1 MKTRLYVTAL
11 SCLAILPVAAQAQDV
26 NYTYFD
32 GAFMNNGI
40 DASISESF
48 VDTIVLDSEFTADL
62 SADLNMGVKDGDGY
76 ALGASWGFHPNW
88 HAFAGYADHELDLF
102 MNASGTLSEVDL
114 PPTDFALA
122 ATSSGDVKDWRA
134 GFGYNTYITENVSGF
149 VQVSWD
155 SRSIDFDSMSV
166 SLTDPSGMLGPSDII
181 GDVDTNIKIDN
192 EGLGANVGLRGKVT
206 DWLELNGHVR
216 YSEVGGIDLMAEED
230 DDAITSN
237 TLYGV
242 GAVVEFTDTFAV
254 SGEVE
259 AGEDVTA
266 WAVFARLYF
275 GG

>member
-1 MKTRLYVTAL
+1 MKTRLFVTAL

-40 DASISESF
+40 DASISDSF
-48 VDTIVLDSEFTADL
+48 TDTIILESEFSADL

-76 ALGASWGFHPNW
+76 ALGASWGFHENW
-88 HAFAGYADHELDLF
+88 HAFAGYADHQLDLF
-102 MNASGTLSEVDL
+102 MNASGTITEFDSTPVEFGLN
-114 PPTDFALA
+114 
-122 ATSSGDVKDWRA
+122 ATSDGDVKDWRV
-134 GFGYNTYITENVSGF
+134 GFGYNTYLTDTVSGF
-149 VQVSWD
+149 FQVSYD
-155 SRSIDFDSMSV
+155 TRKIDFDSMSV
-166 SLTDPSGMLGPSDII
+166 SLTDPTGLLGPSDII
-181 GDVDTNIKIDN
+181 GDVDTNIKIEN
-192 EGLGANVGLRGKVT
+192 EGIGANIGLRGRVT

-216 YSEVGGIDLMAEED
+216 YSPVGGIDLMAEED

-266 WAVFARLYF
+266 WGVFARLYF
-275 GG
+275 E

>member
-1 MKTRLYVTAL
+1 MKTRLFVTTL
-11 SCLAILPVAAQAQDV
+11 GCLAILPVAAQAQDV

-40 DASISESF
+40 DASISDSF
-48 VDTIVLDSEFTADL
+48 VDTIILESEFSADL

-88 HAFAGYADHELDLF
+88 HAFAGYADHKLDLF
-102 MNASGTLSEVDL
+102 MNASGTITEIEGPAVPFD
-114 PPTDFALA
+114 LA
-122 ATSSGDVKDWRA
+122 ANSDGDVTDWRV
-134 GFGYNTYITENVSGF
+134 GFGYNTYITDNVSGF
-149 VQVSWD
+149 FQVSYD
-155 SRSIDFDSMSV
+155 TRKMDFDSMSV
-166 SLTDPSGMLGPSDII
+166 SLTDPTGLLGPSDII
-181 GDVDTNIKIDN
+181 GDVDTNIKIEN
-192 EGLGANVGLRGKVT
+192 EGIGANIGLRGRVT

-216 YSEVGGIDLMAEED
+216 YSPVGGIDLMAEED

-242 GAVVEFTDTFAV
+242 GAVVEFTDNFAV

-266 WAVFARLYF
+266 WGVFARLYF
-275 GG
+275 DG